1 LLCFMQMP
9 HFLDRAC
16 PIIPYTVRL
25 FVCHYLHY
33 AYYDNCITYTYY
45 QYAVCLLNLHEDE
58 RTKPRNWI
66 PVGWIPVYDESRDK
80 RPGQGFDSTS
90 ARKFRL
96 YHQCWIEFLDKWAE
110 RTKDA
115 ILLPWAD
122 GVTRLTRIFVGGV
135 LGDQQEGDKYTG
147 EPCVCHR
154 CYAPRKRYLDTA
166 DFEAKTMRKV
176 RQKVEIAAAGGYLT
190 GRHSSTRIV
199 KWDPDGRNVRPG
211 PGIIALES
219 IIHVMYIMSCYAHY
233 ICYVHY

>member
-1 LLCFMQMP
+1 
-9 HFLDRAC
+9 
-16 PIIPYTVRL
+16 
-25 FVCHYLHY
+25 
-33 AYYDNCITYTYY
+33 
-45 QYAVCLLNLHEDE
+45 VCLLNLHEDE
-58 RTKPRNWI
+58 RCKPRNWI

-80 RPGQGFDSTS
+80 RPTKGFDSTS
-90 ARKFRL
+90 ARKYRL

-122 GVTRLTRIFVGGV
+122 GVTRLTRLFIGGV

-154 CYAPRKRYLDTA
+154 CFAPRKRYLETA

-176 RQKVEIAAAGGYLT
+176 RMRVEIAAAGGYLK
-190 GRHSSTRIV
+190 GRHSSTRVV

-211 PGIIALES
+211 PGIFHL
-219 IIHVMYIMSCYAHY
+219 YLLYTLY
-233 ICYVHY
+233 TL